1 MERDLSGD
9 MKGWMEWVEHIGH
22 QTFCEEWLIAALFP
36 LQVLITYCMTEN
48 IRLRSKPIQYR

>member
-1 MERDLSGD
+1 MEMDLSGD

-36 LQVLITYCMTEN
+36 PQVDHVLYDRGHPSTI
-48 IRLRSKPIQYR
+48 